1 MTTQYR
7 RERRILTD
15 IVVHDTNQQKE
26 NAMNISPNRGRRR
39 KEKQMLIITRTT
51 LVALLV
57 TLGFALAAGAAE
69 PVALPADAV
78 PAQGLIV
85 VVAPDDPELPAAL
98 AGPDRLVVAFAREGA
113 AVRRAARAKGVAGL
127 VQVIELPAL
136 DVLPM
141 ADRLAALTVGRGDV
155 PPVTELT
162 RITRPLGRVARWQDG
177 AWRVETVP
185 WPAGMMQWPDAHGGP
200 SAEPY
205 RGRDIFLTW
214 PMAPRWA
221 DGPAIGMAPVGHDS
235 ACLVSAGGRL
245 VVATSLDDANL
256 NAPRSRSYVRSW
268 WLVARDAFSGM
279 RLWRRPLGYDP
290 LPSRQREY
298 SRHEPLRSLAM
309 DETRVFTWGEKGLL
323 VVEAATGKQMRQ
335 LDTVRPP
342 AVNGRIF
349 LAGGRVLAQVEGGW
363 QAFDL
368 KSLAPVWDVK
378 VETLGAMADDRTLA
392 VAGPERITAVDV
404 ATGAGRWQCEHSRPA
419 PVKPIPGGLSYTM
432 VGIDHVD
439 ADIVVVRLGGERWIL
454 GAADGTKRW
463 TLGKPGGNSTPAAV
477 ARHGDVI
484 QIGPYICRVAD
495 GQPVRDRQP
504 QPIGAGN
511 CTMPLLLE
519 TFAINWK
526 GPMIRLPGSKE
537 KLFYPALRTPCNGYT
552 PAANGLVYAVGSTCG
567 CVPLFVRGT
576 AAHGA
581 ARIVDPESLAA
592 RPRPVERGPGRP
604 AAEGATG
611 WTMYRAD
618 LRRSAATA
626 AKIGGV
632 PKIAWTARLDD
643 PLPDGT
649 VAQSRRADALH
660 GPSAPTASGDAICVV
675 DRDRHSLVCLD
686 AADGKVRWR
695 KDLPAVVDTP
705 PTLAGGRALF
715 GAHDG
720 WVYCLS
726 LADGALVWRA
736 RAAPAD
742 DWWMAYGRLVSRWPV
757 IGSVVVEGDTVLAT
771 AGWTVG
777 RDGGVFAVAFGL
789 ADGATRWARVLPK
802 SQSRTAPCFND
813 AAIADARG
821 VPGVVGQC
829 LRAEPEEG
837 AALLDTPQE
846 GLVRHDPR
854 GNGRYDLVVRGVRGG
869 LALAFADD
877 LVLSVNDAGGMSA
890 FAPDAQPRQAPR
902 WSTRFA
908 QTGSP
913 QAVALAGDVA
923 VAALGQPD
931 GTGRLIVCNRADGA
945 AVASLPLPAPPV
957 RDGLAIV
964 KGAIVVVCADGSVV
978 LMRSP

>member
-1 MTTQYR
+1 
-7 RERRILTD
+7 
-15 IVVHDTNQQKE
+15 
-26 NAMNISPNRGRRR
+26 MNSNPNPGNSH
-39 KEKQMLIITRTT
+39 KEKSMNVFLGTVPVAMLAI
-51 LVALLV
+51 L
-57 TLGFALAAGAAE
+57 ALALTTGAAE
-69 PVALPADAV
+69 PAALPADAV
-78 PAQGLIV
+78 PAQGLVV
-85 VVAPDDPELPAAL
+85 VVAPEDPELPVAL
-98 AGPDRLVVAFAREGA
+98 AGPDRLVVVFAREGS

-136 DVLPM
+136 DVLPL

-155 PPVTELT
+155 PPVAELK
-162 RITRPLGRVARWQDG
+162 RVTRPLGRVARWQDG
-177 AWRVETVP
+177 AWRIEAVP

-205 RGRDIFLTW
+205 RGRDVFLTW

-235 ACLVSAGGRL
+235 ACIVSAGGRL
-245 VVATSLDDANL
+245 VVATCLDDANL
-256 NAPRSRSYVRSW
+256 SAPRSRSYVRSW

-290 LPSRQREY
+290 LPSRQREV
-298 SRHEPLRSLAM
+298 SRHQPLRSVAM

-323 VVEAATGKQMRQ
+323 VVEAATGKEMRQ
-335 LDTVRPP
+335 LETVRSP

-368 KSLAPVWDVK
+368 KTLTSVWDVK
-378 VETLGAMADDRTLA
+378 VDTLGAMADDRTLA
-392 VAGPERITAVDV
+392 VVGPERITAVDV
-404 ATGAGRWQCEHSRPA
+404 ATGAVRWQCEHPRPTSS
-419 PVKPIPGGLSYTM
+419 KFGGNYTN
-432 VGIDHVD
+432 VGIDYVD
-439 ADIVVVRLGGERWIL
+439 ADIVVVWLGSERWIL

-463 TLGKPGGNSTPAAV
+463 TLGKPGSSGAPAVV

-484 QIGPYICRVAD
+484 QIGPSVCRVAD
-495 GQPVRDRQP
+495 GQSARDRQP
-504 QPIGAGN
+504 QPIGGGN

-519 TFAINWK
+519 TFAINGK
-526 GPMIRLPGSKE
+526 GTMIRLPGSKE
-537 KLFYPALRTPCNGYT
+537 KLFYPALRTPCNGYA

-581 ARIVDPESLAA
+581 ARIVDPEALAA

-626 AKIGGV
+626 AEIGGV
-632 PKIAWTARLDD
+632 PRISWTARLED

-660 GPSAPTASGDAICVV
+660 GPSAPTVAGDAICVV

-686 AADGKVRWR
+686 AVNGKVRWR
-695 KDLPAVVDTP
+695 KDLPVVVDTP
-705 PTLAGGRALF
+705 PTLAGGCALF

-742 DWWMAYGRLVSRWPV
+742 DWWMAYGRLASRWPV

-777 RDGGVFAVAFGL
+777 RDGGIFAATFGL
-789 ADGATRWARVLPK
+789 ADGATRWAKVLPK

-821 VPGVVGQC
+821 VPVVVGQC

-854 GNGRYDLVVRGVRGG
+854 GNGRYDMVVHGVRG

-877 LVLSVNDAGGMSA
+877 LVLSANAVGMSA
-890 FAPDAQPRQAPR
+890 FAADAQPRQPPR
-902 WSTRFA
+902 WQTPFA
-908 QTGSP
+908 KAGSA
-913 QAVALAGDVA
+913 QVVALAGDVA
-923 VAALGQPD
+923 VAALGQAD
-931 GTGRLIVCNRADGA
+931 GTGRLIVCNRTDGA
-945 AVASLPLPAPPV
+945 AMASLPLPAPPV

-964 KGAIVVVCADGSVV
+964 KGAIVAVCADGSVV

>member
-1 MTTQYR
+1 MNSNPN
-7 RERRILTD
+7 
-15 IVVHDTNQQKE
+15 HGTN
-26 NAMNISPNRGRRR
+26 R
-39 KEKQMLIITRTT
+39 KKKQMSAPITRTAS
-51 LVALLV
+51 VALLAI
-57 TLGFALAAGAAE
+57 LSLALMAAAAE

-78 PAQGLIV
+78 PAQGLVV
-85 VVAPDDPELPAAL
+85 VVAPENPELPVAL
-98 AGPDRLVVAFAREGA
+98 AGPDRLVVVFAREGS
-113 AVRRAARAKGVAGL
+113 AVRRAVRAKGVAGL

-155 PPVTELT
+155 PPVAELT

-177 AWRVETVP
+177 AWRIEVVA
-185 WPAGMMQWPDAHGGP
+185 WPPGMMQWPDAHGGP

-205 RGRDIFLTW
+205 RGRDVFLTW

-221 DGPAIGMAPVGHDS
+221 DGPALGMVPVGYDS
-235 ACLVSAGGRL
+235 ACLISAGGRL
-245 VVATSLDDANL
+245 IAATNLDDANL
-256 NAPRSRSYVRSW
+256 SAPRTGYVRSW

-290 LPSRQREY
+290 KPIRQREE
-298 SRHEPLRSLAM
+298 SRHEPLRSVAM
-309 DETRVFTWGEKGLL
+309 DETKVFTWGEKGLL
-323 VVEAATGKQMRQ
+323 ALDAATGKPMRQ

-342 AVNGRIF
+342 ALNGRIF
-349 LAGGRVLAQVEGGW
+349 LAGGRVLAQVQGGW

-368 KSLAPVWDVK
+368 KSLASVWDVK
-378 VETLGAMADDRTLA
+378 VDTQGAMADVRTLA
-392 VAGPERITAVDV
+392 VVGPERIIALDV
-404 ATGAGRWQCEHSRPA
+404 ATGAVRWQCEHPRPA
-419 PVKPIPGGLSYTM
+419 PAKPVFGGRSLTM

-439 ADIVVVRLGGERWIL
+439 ADIVVARLGSERWIL

-463 TLGKPGGNSTPAAV
+463 TLGKPGGHSTPAAV

-484 QIGPYICRVAD
+484 QIGPSVYRVAD
-495 GQPVRDRQP
+495 GQPVRDRRP
-504 QPIGAGN
+504 QPTGGGN

-519 TFAINWK
+519 TFAINGK
-526 GPMIRLPGSKE
+526 GPTICLPDSKE
-537 KLFYPALRTPCNGYT
+537 KLSYPALRTPCNGYA
-552 PAANGLVYAVGSTCG
+552 PVANGLVYAVGSTCG

-576 AAHGA
+576 SAHGA
-581 ARIVDPESLAA
+581 ARIVDPEALAG
-592 RPRPVERGPGRP
+592 RPRPVERGPGQP
-604 AAEGATG
+604 STEGATG

-626 AKIGGV
+626 EKVGGV
-632 PKIAWTARLDD
+632 PKISWTARLDD

-660 GPSAPTASGDAICVV
+660 GPSAPAVAGNAICVV

-742 DWWMAYGRLVSRWPV
+742 DWWMAYGRLASRWPV

-789 ADGATRWARVLPK
+789 ADGATRWSKVLPK
-802 SQSRTAPCFND
+802 SQSPRSAPCFND

-821 VPGVVGQC
+821 VPVVVGQC

-837 AALLDTPQE
+837 AAVLNVPQE

-854 GNGRYDLVVRGVRGG
+854 CNGRYDLVVRGARG

-877 LVLSVNDAGGMSA
+877 LVLSANAGGMSA
-890 FAPDAQPRQAPR
+890 FAPDAQPKQPAR
-902 WSTRFA
+902 WGMPFA
-908 QTGSP
+908 QAGSP

-923 VAALGQPD
+923 VAALGQSD

-964 KGAIVVVCADGSVV
+964 KGAIVAVCADGSVV
-978 LMRSP
+978 LLRALPSP